1 MSLTILC
8 ITSHFKGMPLIEE
21 LKRQGCR
28 ILMIVPEAIKNDP
41 WPMDLIDEKYV
52 MPSLL
57 DIANIQNAVSY
68 LARTEKIDQII
79 PLDDYEVST
88 AATLREHLRLPGMGE
103 SVTRMFRD
111 KLAMRLRAREC
122 GVAVPAFS
130 AVFHHPTLNEFMQRV
145 PGPWLLK
152 PRYEA
157 GSMGIKKCANASEVW
172 RWLNQ
177 WGDNQSHYLLEKFV
191 PSDVF
196 HVDTIVWDGKIK
208 FSVVHK
214 YGLPPLTVSHG
225 GGVFT
230 TRSMSPDHPDAQ
242 ALLAMNARV
251 IESLGMV
258 RGINHIEFL
267 KPNGSDD
274 FLFLEAAARVGGANI
289 ADMIEYATGM
299 NPWREWAR
307 IELAHL
313 RGEEYE
319 LPTMHTGYSGVIQCL
334 AKQEYPDM
342 SAYGDNEVVWRLH
355 KQWHA
360 GLIVSSPSAER
371 VEQLLVQY
379 APRFMHDFVT
389 WQPPLETGRE

>member
-1 MSLTILC
+1 
-8 ITSHFKGMPLIEE
+8 MPLLEE

-41 WPMDLIDEKYV
+41 WPMDLIAEKYI
-52 MPSLL
+52 MPNLL
-57 DIANIQNAVSY
+57 DVTNIQNAVSY
-68 LARTEKIDQII
+68 LARSEKIDQII

-103 SVTRMFRD
+103 SAARLFRD

-122 GVAVPAFS
+122 GIAVPEFS
-130 AVFHHPTLNEFMQRV
+130 AVFHHPTLNEFMHRV

-157 GSMGIKKCANASEVW
+157 GSMGIKKCANADEVW

-191 PSDVF
+191 PSEVF
-196 HVDTIVWDGKIK
+196 HVDTIVWNGQIK
-208 FSVVHK
+208 FSAVHK

-230 TRSMSPDHPDAQ
+230 TRSLSPDHPDAQ
-242 ALLAMNARV
+242 TLLALNKRV
-251 IESLGMV
+251 IECLGMV

-267 KPNGSDD
+267 KPNGSNE

-313 RGEEYE
+313 RGEEYQ
-319 LPTMHTGYSGVIQCL
+319 LPPMHTGYSGVIQCL

-342 SAYGDNEVVWRLH
+342 TAYSDREVVWRLH

-360 GLIVSSPSAER
+360 GLIVSSPSAAR

-379 APRFMHDFVT
+379 APRFMRDFVT

>member
-1 MSLTILC
+1 
-8 ITSHFKGMPLIEE
+8 
-21 LKRQGCR
+21 
-28 ILMIVPEAIKNDP
+28 
-41 WPMDLIDEKYV
+41 
-52 MPSLL
+52 
-57 DIANIQNAVSY
+57 
-68 LARTEKIDQII
+68 
-79 PLDDYEVST
+79 
-88 AATLREHLRLPGMGE
+88 
-103 SVTRMFRD
+103 
-111 KLAMRLRAREC
+111 
-122 GVAVPAFS
+122 
-130 AVFHHPTLNEFMQRV
+130 
-145 PGPWLLK
+145 
-152 PRYEA
+152 
-157 GSMGIKKCANASEVW
+157 
-172 RWLNQ
+172 
-177 WGDNQSHYLLEKFV
+177 
-191 PSDVF
+191 
-196 HVDTIVWDGKIK
+196 
-208 FSVVHK
+208 
-214 YGLPPLTVSHG
+214 
-225 GGVFT
+225 
-230 TRSMSPDHPDAQ
+230 
-242 ALLAMNARV
+242 MNARV